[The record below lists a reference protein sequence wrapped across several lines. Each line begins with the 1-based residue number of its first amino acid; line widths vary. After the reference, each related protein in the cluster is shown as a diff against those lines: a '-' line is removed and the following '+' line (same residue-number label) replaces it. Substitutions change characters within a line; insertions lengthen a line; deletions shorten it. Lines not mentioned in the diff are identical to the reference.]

1 MGPNRSH
8 RALFIVALYLGVG
21 FLTLII
27 GSGTSGGEEKAYAKA
42 KGYLQEGL
50 RASNKGRL
58 PEAVQAFKEASTLDP
73 DNPFAFN
80 YLGVAYMRMGRFR
93 DAIDPFEKA
102 VALRPT
108 SATFQFNLARA
119 YQLTKNFPKAL
130 EHYQNTVD
138 LNPAQALAHLYLG
151 KLYGREQE
159 RYPEA
164 IEELTKSIALNVSNA
179 EAPFLSE
186 AHYLLAVAYFGVK
199 NFTLAWQSVEEA
211 ERLGYKVN
219 PAFTKALTQMA
230 PKSP

>member
-27 GSGTSGGEEKAYAKA
+27 GSGTSGGEEKASAKA

-58 PEAVQAFKEASTLDP
+58 PEAVQAFKEASTIDP
-73 DNPFAFN
+73 DNPFVFN

-219 PAFTKALTQMA
+219 PAFTKALSQMA

>member
-8 RALFIVALYLGVG
+8 RALFIVALCLGVG

>member
-27 GSGTSGGEEKAYAKA
+27 GSGTSGGEEKASAKA

>member
-219 PAFTKALTQMA
+219 PAFTKALSQMA